1 MAQGKTN
8 TCTGSGSSSNIIDY
22 RYILAANYDSNT
34 TYYERILTP
43 YNPSRIEGT
52 YLFVDKSYC
61 GSIRSNFDSFYGGS
75 GGDGDVSH
83 TFILEGKEPMQTT
96 SGEWAWIGNFKIW
109 KKSFSNSILVNYGTD
124 DGGNNGGTRMY
135 FYDSMPNNLQ
145 VNYSGNYVLMSIF
158 DSTIIE
164 NLRDFTDLC
173 TVKISDLIM
182 GTDFQNREE
191 LLELEGKESIGKW
204 VEELTSYNKVNLTQ
218 DSFVPY
224 KYFKKVAIEK

>member
-22 RYILAANYDSNT
+22 RYILAANYDSNA

-52 YLFVDKSYC
+52 YIFVDKSYC
-61 GSIRSNFDSFYGGS
+61 GSIRTSSNDFYGV
-75 GGDGDVSH
+75 GGDGGDSRI
-83 TFILEGKEPMQTT
+83 FILEGKEPGQAT
-96 SGEWAWIGNFKIW
+96 SGNWAWISNFKVW
-109 KKSFSNSILVNYGTD
+109 GLPSTWVSTDYGMD
-124 DGGNNGGTRMY
+124 NGDNNGGSVLY
-135 FYDSMPNNLQ
+135 FYSNMLNNLE
-145 VNYSGNYVLMSIF
+145 VNYDRTPVLMSIF
-158 DSTIIE
+158 DSSIIN

-173 TVKISDLIM
+173 TVKVSDLIM

-191 LLELEGKESIGKW
+191 FLELEGKESIGKW

>member
-22 RYILAANYDSNT
+22 RYILAANYDSNA

-43 YNPSRIEGT
+43 CNPSRIEGT
-52 YLFVDKSYC
+52 YIFVDKSYC
-61 GSIRSNFDSFYGGS
+61 GSIRSSSNDFYGV
-75 GGDGDVSH
+75 GGDGGDSRI
-83 TFILEGKEPMQTT
+83 FILEGTESGQAT
-96 SGEWAWIGNFKIW
+96 SGDWTWMSNFKVW
-109 KKSFSNSILVNYGTD
+109 GLPSTSIHANWGMD
-124 DGGNNGGTRMY
+124 RGGNNGGPRLD
-135 FYDSMPNNLQ
+135 FYDNMKNNLQ
-145 VNYSGNYVLMSIF
+145 VNYENSHIIMSIF
-158 DSTIIE
+158 DSTIIS
-164 NLRDFTDLC
+164 NLRTFTDLC
-173 TVKISDLIM
+173 TVKVSDYIM

-204 VEELTSYNKVNLTQ
+204 IEKLTSYNKVNLTQ